1 MNFVTQKMSDIGFW
15 EIPFA
20 SFNYGC
26 TLCTRAYRP
35 LEMVGLM
42 GSSNARA
49 QREECLNPVRHL
61 DGSCG
66 LQGRDIR
73 TNTAALVAHP
83 SQDRHLDGSCG
94 LQGRDIRTNTAALVV
109 HLSRG
114 RQIALICML

>member
-1 MNFVTQKMSDIGFW
+1 MRSLNLVTHKMSDIGFW
-15 EIPFA
+15 GIPFA

-26 TLCTRAYRP
+26 ALCIRAYRP

-42 GSSNARA
+42 GSSNAEA
-49 QREECLNPVRHL
+49 QREECLNPVQHL

-83 SQDRHLDGSCG
+83 S
-94 LQGRDIRTNTAALVV
+94 
-109 HLSRG
+109 RG
-114 RQIALICML
+114 RQIALIFML